1 MAAAAPRSGAGG
13 RAGCSWPQP
22 GVGTPAPVPPA
33 RRFDAAWRRAGSGSR
48 RRRQQQTG
56 SSADPAGCVEPTVIQ
71 AVLDVPVCLLFLQLC
86 VSKCPDRFVTYT
98 DVQASYRYKCD
109 QWNYFKQ
116 FCKPGFNS
124 PLQAPAVKFGEEAT
138 EYSLGHFSLLL
149 KPYVMKFVLR

>member
-1 MAAAAPRSGAGG
+1 MKTFS
-13 RAGCSWPQP
+13 
-22 GVGTPAPVPPA
+22 
-33 RRFDAAWRRAGSGSR
+33 
-48 RRRQQQTG
+48 QTG

-124 PLQAPAVKFGEEAT
+124 PLQDWKLCRSSGMCGADSDTGGARCA
-138 EYSLGHFSLLL
+138 S
-149 KPYVMKFVLR
+149 FVSQSAQAGL

>member
-1 MAAAAPRSGAGG
+1 MKTFS
-13 RAGCSWPQP
+13 
-22 GVGTPAPVPPA
+22 
-33 RRFDAAWRRAGSGSR
+33 
-48 RRRQQQTG
+48 QTG

-86 VSKCPDRFVTYT
+86 VSKCPGRFVTYT

-124 PLQAPAVKFGEEAT
+124 PLQAPAVKSGEEAT

-149 KPYVMKFVLR
+149 KPYVMKFILR